1 MTVQLIHCTRAGVRA
16 AVMPSQ
22 ETKWEYRSVDPALL
36 PTRLLGLEREE
47 CAVLNIHAYT
57 LSFNTEA
64 FKYFRS
70 ELV

>member
-1 MTVQLIHCTRAGVRA
+1 MN
-16 AVMPSQ
+16 
-22 ETKWEYRSVDPALL
+22 PALL
-36 PTRLLGLEREE
+36 PTRLLGLEREG